1 MLSRRVDLLPRELCA
16 TIAFLRAW
24 CLVEVMTAID
34 SPGLAIVMKVGNMRQ
49 RRSGFSFKS
58 NPLMAIAIGNIIDI
72 TQARATMADDLVMV
86 RKLVNGRP
94 GGAEALNTAVR
105 SAITAGLM
113 CTFEPAVQ
121 AAACGDRGALP
132 SSAFSIFVSQTFRP
146 QRRLMT
152 EWLTAAAG
160 SGYVSIMSD
169 LLERG
174 AKPAAFNY
182 GGMSPLIAAAQ
193 AGQPLALRLLLE
205 QAINNQVR

>member
-1 MLSRRVDLLPRELCA
+1 
-16 TIAFLRAW
+16 
-24 CLVEVMTAID
+24 
-34 SPGLAIVMKVGNMRQ
+34 
-49 RRSGFSFKS
+49 
-58 NPLMAIAIGNIIDI
+58 
-72 TQARATMADDLVMV
+72 MADDLVMV